1 MIRSPIGRGKIPVP
15 GRLSLESA
23 IRFVVTMRP
32 GCWLRVGWRRLAA
45 RLYQYQQKYQ
55 YQQQYQQPYQ

>member
-1 MIRSPIGRGKIPVP
+1 MIRSPIGCAKVPVP
-15 GRLSLESA
+15 GRSSLESA

-32 GCWLRVGWRRLAA
+32 GCWLRVGWRRLPA

-55 YQQQYQQPYQ
+55 YQQ